1 MLVIVVEFEVRA
13 EFAAD
18 FLERV
23 KQQAGDTL
31 ELENDCAVFDVC
43 LDPANTCRIL
53 LYEVYLNR
61 AAFDAHLQSA
71 HFLAFNAAV
80 KSWVVNKKIRE
91 FERL

>member
-13 EFAAD
+13 EFATD

-23 KQQAGDTL
+23 KQQARDTL
-31 ELENDCAVFDVC
+31 ALENDCAVFDVC
-43 LDPANTCRIL
+43 LDPVNTCRIL

-71 HFLAFNAAV
+71 HFLAFDAAV
-80 KSWVVNKKIRE
+80 KSWVVNKKICE
-91 FERL
+91 FERI